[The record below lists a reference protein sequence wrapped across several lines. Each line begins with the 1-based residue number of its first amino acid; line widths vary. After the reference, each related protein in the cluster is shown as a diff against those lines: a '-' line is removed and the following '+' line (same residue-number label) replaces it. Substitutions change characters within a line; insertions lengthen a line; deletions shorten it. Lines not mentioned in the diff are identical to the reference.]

1 MRSLAQLV
9 LLLPAL
15 LVAADVVSEIPD
27 AAPPGFEEWESPIV
41 LPSKPVAGDADW
53 SSAVARARA
62 FVSGLT
68 LEEKVNLTTGVGTGG
83 RCVGNT
89 GDVTRLGFTGFCLQ
103 DSPLGVRFT
112 DFVSAFPTG
121 INTAAT
127 WDRDLIRQRGAA
139 MGAEHRGKGVNVAL
153 GPMTNMGR
161 VAAGGRNWEGFGADP
176 FLSGVATSE
185 TIIGMQSQNV
195 IACVKHFV
203 GNEQEHFRGGSEAQQ
218 IQSSNIDDRT
228 MHELYLWP
236 FAEAV
241 KVGVGSVMCSYNKIN
256 QTQAC
261 QNSKILNGLLK
272 EELDF
277 QGFVLSDWAA
287 MINGVQ
293 PALAGTDMNMPGF
306 IAYPGPSEPN
316 PTMTNNSWWGSALI
330 ESVKNGSV
338 PEARVDD
345 MVTRSMAAFFK
356 LGQDKGYPKINFDYN
371 TQNTFV
377 DGQRLN
383 EHVNVQADHFK
394 LIREIGGASTIL
406 LKNTNNALPLN
417 AKNIKR
423 LGIFGSDAGP
433 NPDGPNGCQNG
444 NGDKGCSQGTLAMG
458 WGSGTAQFPYLVDPL
473 SAITTFVRAQNPS
486 VPIEGV
492 LDDFNFG
499 AVDNVATQSDV
510 CLVFGNADSGEG
522 YITVDG
528 NAGDRTNLTLW
539 HGADA
544 LIQRTASS
552 CANTIVVLH
561 IVGPVLVE
569 PWIDHPNV
577 TAVLHAGLPGQES
590 GNALVDVLFGAVNP
604 SARLPY
610 TIAKARAD
618 YPADV
623 LYSSGAQ
630 TPQIT
635 YEEGLEIDYRHFDA
649 NNITPRFEFG
659 FGLSYTTFKYNGLN
673 IRPGNG
679 KRQAAAEPQ
688 PIVSV
693 STVVS
698 ASAAATATH
707 APTAISTASAV
718 STSKPAVS
726 SAASSAPA
734 AGNATGTAIASGT
747 GTAIITSPPI
757 ANATSSIAGNA
768 TATATSILSSILSN
782 ITATGTATGNAT
794 TNATSTASAP
804 GVIHSP
810 INHSPGGPSSL
821 YDTVTTITYAITNT
835 GGVDG
840 NEVSQV
846 YLTFPSSA
854 NTPPKVLRGF
864 DRTFIK
870 RGQTAFISIPLR
882 RKDVSVWDVV
892 KQVWVV
898 PKGVF
903 TVHVGASSR
912 DLRMQG
918 TFVPQA

>member
-1 MRSLAQLV
+1 MIWWLTPSSVYSPVWLKGATHSNVSPSQN
-9 LLLPAL
+9 AL
-15 LVAADVVSEIPD
+15 LT
-27 AAPPGFEEWESPIV
+27 
-41 LPSKPVAGDADW
+41 
-53 SSAVARARA
+53 SSAVARARP
-62 FVSGLT
+62 FVSQ
-68 LEEKVNLTTGVGTGG
+68 EKVNLTTGVGTGG
-83 RCVGNT
+83 RCIGNT

-112 DFVSAFPTG
+112 DFVSAFRTG

-139 MGAEHRGKGVNVAL
+139 MGAEHRGKGVNVTL

-161 VAAGGRNWEGFGADP
+161 VAAQHQKRSFACRTQG
-176 FLSGVATSE
+176 
-185 TIIGMQSQNV
+185 V

-203 GNEQEHFRGGSEAQQ
+203 GNGQEHFRGVSEAQQ

-241 KVGVGSVMCSYNKIN
+241 KVFLQQNKPN
-256 QTQAC
+256 PSLPKL
-261 QNSKILNGLLK
+261 QNPQRPPQRGTRLTRFRPRRL
-272 EELDF
+272 
-277 QGFVLSDWAA
+277 AA

-316 PTMTNNSWWGSALI
+316 PTMNNNSWWGSALI

-371 TQNTFV
+371 TQNTFAG
-377 DGQRLN
+377 GQRLN
-383 EHVNVQADHFK
+383 EDVNA
-394 LIREIGGASTIL
+394 ASTVL

-417 AKNIKR
+417 AKKIKSTPSSHVASVSSAPTQAPTPTVPS
-423 LGIFGSDAGP
+423 GIKTDTPSS
-433 NPDGPNGCQNG
+433 
-444 NGDKGCSQGTLAMG
+444 KGYSQGTLAMS
-458 WGSGTAQFPYLVDPL
+458 WGSGTAQFPYLIDLL
-473 SAITTFVRAQNPS
+473 SAITTYIRTQNPS
-486 VPIEGV
+486 VPIKCV

-499 AVDNVATQSDV
+499 AVDNVAMQSDV
-510 CLVFGNADSGEG
+510 CLVFWNADSGEG

-528 NAGDRTNLTLW
+528 NAGDRTNRTLW
-539 HGADA
+539 HSADA

-552 CANTIVVLH
+552 CANTILVFH

-569 PWIDHPNV
+569 PWIDHP
-577 TAVLHAGLPGQES
+577 T
-590 GNALVDVLFGAVNP
+590 
-604 SARLPY
+604 LPY

-649 NNITPRFEFG
+649 NNIAPRFEFG

-673 IRPGNG
+673 IRHDNG
-679 KRQAAAEPQ
+679 KRQAAAKPQ

-693 STVVS
+693 STAAS
-698 ASAAATATH
+698 ASAVATATPV
-707 APTAISTASAV
+707 PTAVSTLSPV
-718 STSKPAVS
+718 STSKPAVLS
-726 SAASSAPA
+726 SASV
-734 AGNATGTAIASGT
+734 AGNATGTPVASRT

-757 ANATSSIAGNA
+757 ANATSPIAGNA
-768 TATATSILSSILSN
+768 ITTAISVSYIFSN
-782 ITATGTATGNAT
+782 ITTTGSATGNAT
-794 TNATSTASAP
+794 TNATNTASAP

-810 INHSPGGPSSL
+810 VNHSSGGPSSL
-821 YDTVTTITYAITNT
+821 YDTITTITYAITNT
-835 GGVDG
+835 GGVDD
-840 NEVSQV
+840 NKVSQV
-846 YLTFPSSA
+846 YLTFPSST

-870 RGQTAFISIPLR
+870 RGQTAFISIPPR
-882 RKDVSVWDVV
+882 KKDVSMWDVV

-898 PKGVF
+898 PKGAF

-918 TFVPQA
+918 TFVP

>member
-1 MRSLAQLV
+1 MRSLRQ
-9 LLLPAL
+9 
-15 LVAADVVSEIPD
+15 
-27 AAPPGFEEWESPIV
+27 
-41 LPSKPVAGDADW
+41 
-53 SSAVARARA
+53 SSAVTRARA
-62 FVSGLT
+62 FVSQFT
-68 LEEKVNLTTGVGTGG
+68 LEEKVNLTTGVATGG
-83 RCVGNT
+83 RCIGNT

-112 DFVSAFPTG
+112 DFVSAFRTG

-161 VAAGGRNWEGFGADP
+161 VAAQHQKRSFACRTQG
-176 FLSGVATSE
+176 
-185 TIIGMQSQNV
+185 V

-203 GNEQEHFRGGSEAQQ
+203 GNGQEHFRGVSEAQQ

-241 KVGVGSVMCSYNKIN
+241 KVGVGSVMCVFFTSHSSFYPPYSILSPFPSTLARCVFLQQNKPN
-256 QTQAC
+256 PSLPKL
-261 QNSKILNGLLK
+261 QNPQRPPQRGTR
-272 EELDF
+272 
-277 QGFVLSDWAA
+277 LSRFRPRRLAA

-316 PTMTNNSWWGSALI
+316 PTMNNNSWWGSALI

-371 TQNTFV
+371 TQNTFAG
-377 DGQRLN
+377 GQRLN
-383 EHVNVQADHFK
+383 EDVNVQADHFK
-394 LIREIGGASTIL
+394 LIRKISAASTVL

-417 AKNIKR
+417 AKKIKSTPSSHVASVSSAPTQAPTPTVPS
-423 LGIFGSDAGP
+423 GIKTDTPSS
-433 NPDGPNGCQNG
+433 
-444 NGDKGCSQGTLAMG
+444 KGYSQGTLAMS
-458 WGSGTAQFPYLVDPL
+458 WGSGTAQFPYLIDLL
-473 SAITTFVRAQNPS
+473 SAITTYIRTQNPS
-486 VPIEGV
+486 VPIKCV

-499 AVDNVATQSDV
+499 AVDNVAMQSDV
-510 CLVFGNADSGEG
+510 CLVFWNADSGEG

-528 NAGDRTNLTLW
+528 NAGDRTNRTLW
-539 HGADA
+539 HSADA

-552 CANTIVVLH
+552 CANTILVFH

-569 PWIDHPNV
+569 PWIDHP
-577 TAVLHAGLPGQES
+577 T
-590 GNALVDVLFGAVNP
+590 
-604 SARLPY
+604 LPY

-649 NNITPRFEFG
+649 NNIAPRFEFG

-673 IRPGNG
+673 IRHDNG
-679 KRQAAAEPQ
+679 KRQAAAKPQ

-693 STVVS
+693 STAAS
-698 ASAAATATH
+698 ASAVATATPV
-707 APTAISTASAV
+707 PTAVSTLSPV
-718 STSKPAVS
+718 STSKPAVLS
-726 SAASSAPA
+726 SASV
-734 AGNATGTAIASGT
+734 AGNATGTPVASGT

-768 TATATSILSSILSN
+768 ITTATSVSYIFSN
-782 ITATGTATGNAT
+782 ITTTGTATGNAT
-794 TNATSTASAP
+794 TNATATASAP

-810 INHSPGGPSSL
+810 VNHSPGGPSSL
-821 YDTVTTITYAITNT
+821 YDTITTITYAITNT
-835 GGVDG
+835 GGVDD
-840 NEVSQV
+840 NKVSQV
-846 YLTFPSSA
+846 YLTFPSST

-870 RGQTAFISIPLR
+870 RG
-882 RKDVSVWDVV
+882 
-892 KQVWVV
+892 
-898 PKGVF
+898 
-903 TVHVGASSR
+903 
-912 DLRMQG
+912 
-918 TFVPQA
+918 